1 MEPRREEQQIDSV
14 NADGEHSVIPVGW
27 SVCAAAL
34 MVALSILPSD
44 QGGFSQ

>member
-14 NADGEHSVIPVGW
+14 SADSERSVIPVGW
-27 SVCAAAL
+27 SVCATAL

-44 QGGFSQ
+44 QGGFSK